1 MLSHKKKP
9 SASHRSA
16 PFGCQT
22 RLGSYEQKKFSF
34 YFLLSY
40 QRVVCPIFIF
50 PEVIGISKDFR
61 INEEIRVREIRL
73 VDSDGNQ
80 LGIMPTR
87 EALKIAEERQLDLVE
102 IAPQAK
108 PPVCRVMD
116 FGKYKYE
123 QSKKEKEARKKQ
135 RIIEIKEIKLRPNIE
150 DHDFF
155 VKARNAAR
163 FLKEGDKV
171 KATIVFR
178 GREIV
183 HTQLGK
189 QLLVRLSEE
198 LKDLG
203 NVERQP
209 KLEGKNMIM
218 ILSPKQDI
226 KHD

>member
-1 MLSHKKKP
+1 M
-9 SASHRSA
+9 A
-16 PFGCQT
+16 PV
-22 RLGSYEQKKFSF
+22 
-34 YFLLSY
+34 FL
-40 QRVVCPIFIF
+40 FD
-50 PEVIGISKDFR
+50 GGDNISKDFR
-61 INEEIRVREIRL
+61 INEEIRVREVRL
-73 VDSDGNQ
+73 VDTDGNQ
-80 LGIMPTR
+80 LGIMPLR
-87 EALKIAEERQLDLVE
+87 EAMRIAEERQLDLVE

-108 PPVCRVMD
+108 PPVCRIMD

-135 RIIEIKEIKLRPNIE
+135 KIVEIKEIKMRPNIE

-155 VKARNAAR
+155 VKAKNASR

-171 KATIVFR
+171 KATIIFR

-189 QLLVRLSEE
+189 QLLVRLAEE
-198 LKDLG
+198 LKEFS

-226 KHD
+226 KQD

>member
-1 MLSHKKKP
+1 MIYI
-9 SASHRSA
+9 
-16 PFGCQT
+16 T
-22 RLGSYEQKKFSF
+22 
-34 YFLLSY
+34 
-40 QRVVCPIFIF
+40 
-50 PEVIGISKDFR
+50 KDFR

-73 VDSDGNQ
+73 VDNDGNQ

-108 PPVCRVMD
+108 PPVCRIMD

-123 QSKKEKEARKKQ
+123 QSKREKEARKKQ
-135 RIIEIKEIKLRPNIE
+135 KIIDIKEVKLRPNIE
-150 DHDFF
+150 DHDFN
-155 VKARNAAR
+155 VKSKNAAR
-163 FLKEGDKV
+163 FLKDGDKV
-171 KATIVFR
+171 KATIIFR

-189 QLLVRLSEE
+189 QLLVRLAEE
-198 LKDLG
+198 LKDLC

-226 KHD
+226 KQD

>member
-1 MLSHKKKP
+1 MD
-9 SASHRSA
+9 
-16 PFGCQT
+16 T
-22 RLGSYEQKKFSF
+22 
-34 YFLLSY
+34 
-40 QRVVCPIFIF
+40 
-50 PEVIGISKDFR
+50 
-61 INEEIRVREIRL
+61 
-73 VDSDGNQ
+73 DGNQ
-80 LGIMPTR
+80 LGIMPVR
-87 EALKIAEERQLDLVE
+87 EALRIAEERQLDLVE

-108 PPVCRVMD
+108 PPVCRIMD

-135 RIIEIKEIKLRPNIE
+135 KIVEIKEIKLRPNIE

-155 VKARNAAR
+155 VKVRNASR
-163 FLKEGDKV
+163 FLREGDKV
-171 KATIVFR
+171 KATIIFR

-218 ILSPKQDI
+218 ILTPRQDI
-226 KHD
+226 KQD